1 MGKKGKKKGSGK
13 KSGKKGGKKKSSEPQ
28 MTIQEA
34 ILAYQINIKE
44 EALEEFM
51 YEIKGL
57 EEKSQKHKERNERLK
72 EEQLYHIRTLLKQAK
87 ERDKELE
94 QVTVVNKEHVE
105 DALKEK
111 WQAAKE
117 EDQQIEDLK
126 RQIAQ
131 RAVELE
137 KELVM
142 VAKWKEYKDKGQHE
156 HAKHIKILEQE
167 LLDMQVSFD
176 EMKAHLERT
185 LNVAKDEIHK
195 STEERLMEQK
205 HIASE
210 KAMTTLDKWSTQE
223 VKDNKWLKKEAELHR
238 VETKHL
244 VEEVEALEKE
254 NLEIMSGLFDC
265 RIEDLKIS
273 RNFYLT
279 QFGEGD
285 DVDDAGILEEDLAKM
300 DMESADKPLAI
311 GGATQGARKAQR
323 PKSATQRAVE
333 AKVFSLAIKEEEEEH
348 SGPEEDDDLGGSW
361 DHGNQLDNYLD
372 YEDENFDDY
381 LNLGPVELKLLR
393 VTGHKM
399 TLIKP
404 KKLTDEE
411 EEAKLSAPDVWPV
424 TPEMLKTVTDT

>member
-1 MGKKGKKKGSGK
+1 MGKKGKKKESGK

-44 EALEEFM
+44 QALEEFM

-57 EEKSQKHKERNERLK
+57 EEKNQKHKERNERLK
-72 EEQLYHIRTLLKQAK
+72 EEQLYHISTLLKQAK

-105 DALKEK
+105 EALKDK
-111 WQAAKE
+111 WKAAKE
-117 EDQQIEDLK
+117 EDQKIEDLK
-126 RQIAQ
+126 GEIAQ
-131 RAVELE
+131 RAAELE
-137 KELVM
+137 EELVT
-142 VAKWKEYKDKGQHE
+142 VAKWQEYRNKGQHE
-156 HAKHIKILEQE
+156 HAKHIKLLEQE

-238 VETKHL
+238 VEAERL
-244 VEEVEALEKE
+244 VEEVEVLEKE
-254 NLEIMSGLFDC
+254 NLEIMSRLFDC
-265 RIEDLKIS
+265 RIQDLKIS

-279 QFGEGD
+279 QFGEGEDID
-285 DVDDAGILEEDLAKM
+285 DGGILEEDLSKM
-300 DMESADKPLAI
+300 DLESPDKPLAI
-311 GGATQGARKAQR
+311 GGATQGPAKAPR

-333 AKVFSLAIKEEEEEH
+333 AKVFSLAVKEQWEE
-348 SGPEEDDDLGGSW
+348 DLGGSW
-361 DHGNQLDNYLD
+361 ADVNQLDNYLD

-399 TLIKP
+399 TVHKP

-424 TPEMLKTVTDT
+424 TPEMLKTVTDV